1 MLSSIINSLSKVICF
16 RCNLRERVY
25 MNTHN
30 TKACSVIY
38 DHELDGETDL
48 ALLLSYN
55 KKGMINGWDHSS
67 IEYIHNKAYQ
77 LQEPLI
83 IEVVDQHGEYADL
96 DIRVEEN
103 TNEIT
108 VSLFSIFTGKLFTT
122 KDIVIRFL
130 GKNGSTWAR
139 SYPYNSNLA
148 TVILDA
154 LAEYC
159 EEYGYSSI
167 VDTGCIVS
175 E

>member
-1 MLSSIINSLSKVICF
+1 MLSSFRNLLCDIISLQ
-16 RCNLRERVY
+16 CNVKERVY

-30 TKACSVIY
+30 TKACSVTY
-38 DHELDGETDL
+38 DNDFDGDPDVG
-48 ALLLSYN
+48 LLLSYN
-55 KKGMINGWDHSS
+55 KRGGVSGWDHSS
-67 IEYIHNKAYQ
+67 IEFIHKKAYQ
-77 LQEPLI
+77 LQEPLV
-83 IEVVDQHGEYADL
+83 IEVVDLHGEYTDL

-103 TNEIT
+103 TNEIRLVFFSKFT
-108 VSLFSIFTGKLFTT
+108 VKLFTT

-130 GKNGSTWAR
+130 GKNDSTWTR

-167 VDTGCIVS
+167 VDTGCVVS